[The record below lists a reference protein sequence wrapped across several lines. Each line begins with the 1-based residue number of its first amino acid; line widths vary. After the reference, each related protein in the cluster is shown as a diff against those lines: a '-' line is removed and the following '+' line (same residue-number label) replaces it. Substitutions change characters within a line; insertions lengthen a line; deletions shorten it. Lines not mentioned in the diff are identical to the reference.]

1 MFWGGLRLKEELPK
15 LITGDYTDDRIDGAA
30 YRLRVGPEVYV
41 SPTGEPDDPR
51 NKPKTQLKEGQGFT
65 VPAGQFGFILTQEE
79 VKVPP
84 TAIAF
89 ISMRAGYKFQ
99 GLVNVSGFHVDP
111 NYDGRLIFSVFNAGP
126 GPVHLSQGEECF
138 LIFYA
143 DLDRPGDGKVKEG
156 YDTIPSKL
164 TGPIAGGLQSFA
176 GLLSKINENDK
187 KLTDRVNTL
196 EREQAV
202 VKWAMALAIG
212 ALVTVGLRECS
223 FTRQP
228 DQSKSG
234 ITAPASPTPAPRTP

>member
-1 MFWGGLRLKEELPK
+1 MFWGGSRLKDELPG
-15 LITGDYTDDRIDGAA
+15 LITDYTDDRIDGAA

-51 NKPKTQLKEGQGFT
+51 NKPKTQLKKGQGFT
-65 VPAGQFGFILTQEE
+65 VPAGQFGFILTQEK

-89 ISMRAGYKFQ
+89 ISMRASYKFQ

-143 DLDRPGDGKVKEG
+143 TLDRPEDVGVKEG
-156 YDTIPSKL
+156 HDSIPSRL

-187 KLTDRVNTL
+187 KVSDRVNTL
-196 EREQAV
+196 EREQSV
-202 VKWAMALAIG
+202 LKWAIALAVG
-212 ALVTVGLRECS
+212 ALISVGLRDCS

-228 DQSKSG
+228 DQTKAG
-234 ITAPASPTPAPRTP
+234 ISAPASPTPAPRTP

>member
-1 MFWGGLRLKEELPK
+1 MFWGGVRLERELPA
-15 LITGDYTDDRIDGAA
+15 LVSDYKPERIDRAS

-51 NKPKTQLKEGQGFT
+51 NKPKTQLKEGEGFT
-65 VPAGQFGFILTQEE
+65 VPAGQFGFVLTEE
-79 VKVPP
+79 KVTVPE

-89 ISMRAGYKFQ
+89 ISMRANYKFQ

-111 NYDGRLIFSVFNAGP
+111 KYDGRLIFSVFNAGP
-126 GPVHLSQGEECF
+126 GPVHLSRGEECF

-143 DLDRPGDGKVKEG
+143 DLDQPKQLDVKKG
-156 YDTIPSKL
+156 YDSLPSHL
-164 TGPIAGGLQSFA
+164 TGPLAGGLQSFA

-187 KLTDRVNTL
+187 KLTDRVNTV

-202 VKWAMALAIG
+202 LKWAMALAIG

-223 FTRQP
+223 FSRPQA
-228 DQSKSG
+228 DQSKAAIS
-234 ITAPASPTPAPRTP
+234 APGSPTAVPRTP

>member
-1 MFWGGLRLKEELPK
+1 LPA
-15 LITGDYTDDRIDGAA
+15 LVTDYKPERIDRAS

-51 NKPKTQLKEGQGFT
+51 NKPKTRLEEKDGFT
-65 VPAGQFGFILTQEE
+65 VPAGQFGFILTEE
-79 VKVPP
+79 NVKVPP

-89 ISMRAGYKFQ
+89 ISMRANYKFQ

-126 GPVHLSQGEECF
+126 GPVHLSRGEECF

-143 DLDRPGDGKVKEG
+143 DLDQPKQLGVKKG
-156 YDTIPSKL
+156 YDSIPSHL

-176 GLLSKINENDK
+176 GLLSKIYENDK
-187 KLTDRVNTL
+187 KLNDRVNTL

-202 VKWAMALAIG
+202 LKWAMALAVG
-212 ALVTVGLRECS
+212 ALVAVGLRECS
-223 FTRQP
+223 FTRP
-228 DQSKSG
+228 AADQSKAG
-234 ITAPASPTPAPRTP
+234 ISAPASPTPAPRTP

>member
-1 MFWGGLRLKEELPK
+1 MFWGGLRLKEELPT
-15 LITGDYTDDRIDGAA
+15 LIIGDYTEDRIDGAA
-30 YRLRVGPEVYV
+30 YRLRIGPEVYV
-41 SPTGEPDDPR
+41 SPTGEADDPR
-51 NKPKTQLKEGQGFT
+51 NKPKTQLKGGQGFT
-65 VPAGQFGFILTQEE
+65 VPAGQFGFILTEE
-79 VKVPP
+79 KVKVPA

-89 ISMRAGYKFQ
+89 ISIRASYKFQ

-143 DLDRPGDGKVKEG
+143 DLDRPKEVKVKEG
-156 YDTIPSKL
+156 YDGIPSHL

-202 VKWAMALAIG
+202 VKWAIALAVG

-223 FTRQP
+223 FTRQS
-228 DQSKSG
+228 DQPKVG
-234 ITAPASPTPAPRTP
+234 ISAPASPTPALRTP